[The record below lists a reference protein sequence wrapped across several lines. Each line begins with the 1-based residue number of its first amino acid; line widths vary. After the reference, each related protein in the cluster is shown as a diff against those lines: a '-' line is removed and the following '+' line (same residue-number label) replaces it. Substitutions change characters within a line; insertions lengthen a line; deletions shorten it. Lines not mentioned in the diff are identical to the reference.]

1 MSPPGPVTRSC
12 SYRGKQKLVAELL
25 RHRTG
30 SVLDIG
36 ARDQILR
43 SNLDQTKWR
52 YMSADLDGEHD
63 YRIDLERALPIP
75 DKTFDCVVAMDV
87 LEHVDGLHAAFREVL
102 RVSRRWVV
110 IGLPNMGSFVHR
122 LSMLFAGRPAT
133 AKYDLTIAPVR
144 DRHRWY
150 LKLDDV
156 DRFME
161 SAGVADGYALREVIY
176 EAEGERAVRVIGVAA
191 MRLSMRFR
199 FFFAKRGIYLLERT
213 QVVTPEPA

>member
-1 MSPPGPVTRSC
+1 
-12 SYRGKQKLVAELL
+12 LVASLL
-25 RHRTG
+25 HDRAGTL
-30 SVLDIG
+30 LDIG
-36 ARDQILR
+36 ARDQVLR
-43 SNLDQTKWR
+43 SSLDRSKWT
-52 YMSADLDGEHD
+52 YVSADLDGAHD
-63 YRIDLERALPIP
+63 YRIDLENPLPMP

-87 LEHVDGLHAAFREVL
+87 LEHVDGFHAAFKEVL

-110 IGLPNMGSFVHR
+110 IGLPNMCSFAHR

-133 AKYDLTIAPVR
+133 AKYDLTVAPLR

-161 SAGVADGYALREVIY
+161 NAGVSEGYALREVIY
-176 EAEGERAVRVIGVAA
+176 EAEGEKAARVLGVAA
-191 MRLSMRFR
+191 MMLSMRFR

-213 QVVTPEPA
+213 QGQEHTPQTSRGPLQ

>member
-1 MSPPGPVTRSC
+1 MTRSC
-12 SYRGKQKLVAELL
+12 SYRSKQKLVAELL

-30 SVLDIG
+30 SLLDIG
-36 ARDQILR
+36 ARDQVLR
-43 SNLDQTKWR
+43 SNLDLTKWT

-63 YRIDLERALPIP
+63 YRIDLERALPMP
-75 DKTFDCVVAMDV
+75 DKAFDCVVAMDV
-87 LEHVDGLHAAFREVL
+87 LEHVDEFHAAFREVL

-122 LSMLFAGRPAT
+122 RSMLFAGRPAT

-161 SAGVADGYALREVIY
+161 NAGVADGYALREAIY
-176 EAEGERAVRVIGVAA
+176 EAEGGKAVRVVGVAA
-191 MRLSMRFR
+191 MSLSMRFR

-213 QVVTPEPA
+213 QGGARKPA